1 MINEYVINSLLYND
15 DYWNLRVVGQDEDL
29 DILSLDF
36 RNLQF
41 DKNALINLI
50 RSDRCTLSPTI
61 SIDAELLN
69 DDDIVNALREKNIK
83 ALDDQIA
90 KAVFGSLTA
99 PQLEEINK
107 ILDSGEENPEVF
119 QEFFQN
125 AGVDLQ
131 KITSETMTK
140 FSEQF
145 LGGQN
150 A

>member
-1 MINEYVINSLLYND
+1 MDEYLIDREILEQFV
-15 DYWNLRVVGQDEDL
+15 DEL
-29 DILSLDF
+29 MKQKPLPA
-36 RNLQF
+36 N
-41 DKNALINLI
+41 
-50 RSDRCTLSPTI
+50 T
-61 SIDAELLN
+61 AEEL
-69 DDDIVNALREKNIK
+69 NALREKNIK

-99 PQLEEINK
+99 PQLEAINK